1 MIAALVDWDLLG
13 QAILSSFVIG
23 LGVLVVAGV
32 AVAASLRAQDSRSDG
47 NETAFIG
54 FSAVIAGVGKR
65 YGTTRSWPTR
75 STYGPACQR

>member
-1 MIAALVDWDLLG
+1 MIATLVDWDLLG
-13 QAILSSFVIG
+13 QAVLSSFVIG

-54 FSAVIAGVGKR
+54 FSAVTVLGVVAVAAAIG
-65 YGTTRSWPTR
+65 GGIWVM
-75 STYGPACQR
+75 AQ

>member
-1 MIAALVDWDLLG
+1 MIATLVDWDLLG
-13 QAILSSFVIG
+13 QAVLSSFVIG

-54 FSAVIAGVGKR
+54 FSAVTVLGVVAVTAAVVG
-65 YGTTRSWPTR
+65 GIWVM
-75 STYGPACQR
+75 AQ